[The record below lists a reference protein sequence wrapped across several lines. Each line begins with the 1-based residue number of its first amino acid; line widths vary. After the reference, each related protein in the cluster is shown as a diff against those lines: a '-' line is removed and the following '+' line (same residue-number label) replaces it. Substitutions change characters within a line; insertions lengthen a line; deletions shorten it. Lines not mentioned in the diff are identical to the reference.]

1 MSDEN
6 NEKKLSEE
14 TVDEAVAST
23 ESNLGDDW
31 TWDAAVP
38 ETQTENITFEDLSAT
53 SSMNAVKDEEKTEDT
68 ESDETSEEVLTEE
81 TEEKE
86 KDDDDDCCIV
96 CGKSRKDS
104 PSELYCKDCHE
115 KFLRTDYGVGHIIL
129 AFVMV
134 LVAVV
139 GYFVCASTLPLVPK
153 IAKAEKLVAEKRYED
168 AMNICTEMDD
178 DVSTVNSGINAIFA
192 SINTNNHADKAWLK
206 KGRAADIIALESYAN
221 VVTVMDSNFI
231 SLVEQTFVDKNDK
244 FDHKLLENPKYDK
257 IRKTYDFDN
266 ELYSLG
272 NEYGEALR
280 DFYTYDDNSEIVI
293 DYDKA
298 MKYLDS
304 LEVKTQAEKCM
315 QNYYRSAI
323 IVYTEKGEDNL
334 FKYLDEL
341 METAGEFDYMFSP
354 YYIDAANRVKDYD
367 KIIEVAKKSIDKNA
381 NDTYSYYYLIN
392 ACFAKNDLDSA
403 DKYLENMK
411 NGNPETI
418 DYYVLKS
425 QIYRRQGKFE
435 DAISICTE
443 GITKEEHS
451 ELYRQQSI
459 AYMLL
464 DNTAKAAE
472 TAKQAYDVEMLNVN
486 ANQEESLS
494 LDVVNTTALIMF
506 LCNGAEDETYKSIMS
521 IFEEQGMELDEK
533 VQLCI
538 KGEIEFSD
546 IFMKGDFDLV

>member
-14 TVDEAVAST
+14 IEDEAVAQT
-23 ESNLGDDW
+23 ESKLGDDW

-38 ETQTENITFEDLSAT
+38 ETQTENITFEDLSVP
-53 SSMNAVKDEEKTEDT
+53 SSMNAEKDEEKTE
-68 ESDETSEEVLTEE
+68 EPEQNETSEEVQTEE
-81 TEEKE
+81 NEEAE
-86 KDDDDDCCIV
+86 KDDGCCIV
-96 CGKSRKDS
+96 CGKSLQDS
-104 PSELYCKDCHE
+104 PSELYCKECHE

-153 IAKAEKLVAEKRYED
+153 VLNAEKLVAEKRYED
-168 AMNICTEMDD
+168 AMNLCMEMDD
-178 DVSTVNSGINAIFA
+178 DVATVNAGINAIFT
-192 SINTNNHADKAWLK
+192 SINTNGYADKEWLK
-206 KGRAADIIALESYAN
+206 KGRTADVITLESYAN
-221 VVTVMDSNFI
+221 MVTVMDSNYITF
-231 SLVEQTFVDKNDK
+231 VESTFVDGNGN
-244 FDHKLLENPKYDK
+244 FDHKMIEKPKYDK
-257 IRKTYDFDN
+257 IRKVYDLDK

-280 DFYTYDDNSEIVI
+280 DYYTYDENSQIVI

-298 MKYLDS
+298 MKYLDGI
-304 LEVKTQAEKCM
+304 EAKTQAEKCM
-315 QNYYRSAI
+315 QDYYRSAI
-323 IVYTEKGEDNL
+323 IVYTEKGQDKL
-334 FKYLDEL
+334 FGYLDAL
-341 METAGEFDYMFSP
+341 MENAGEYSYMFSP

-367 KIIEVAKKSIDKNA
+367 KIIEVAKGGIEKNA

-392 ACFAKNDLDSA
+392 AYFAKNDLDSA

-411 NGNPETI
+411 KGNPDIT
-418 DYYVLKS
+418 DYYVLKAELC
-425 QIYRRQGKFE
+425 RRQGKFE
-435 DAISICTE
+435 DAIAVCTK
-443 GITKEEHS
+443 GIAKEENS

-486 ANQEESLS
+486 TSQEESMS

-506 LCNGAEDETYKSIMS
+506 LCNGSEDETYKSIMS
-521 IFEEQGMELDEK
+521 IFKEQGIELDEK
-533 VQLCI
+533 AQLCI